1 MHNPD
6 LPLDHMNDGS
16 RRTWGVRPLV
26 PAVAGLLCAVF
37 AIWVV
42 IAGSP
47 EDRLV
52 AGASVCVTAIA
63 AALLLTMRHR
73 LTAGPE
79 GLTIRGPAGSRAIRW
94 DQIAAI
100 STPSRR
106 RRGLASTSLELD
118 LDDDGL
124 VVLGRT
130 ELGSDPTGVAHEL
143 RQWWR
148 PGSR

>member
-1 MHNPD
+1 
-6 LPLDHMNDGS
+6 MNIDD

-26 PAVAGLLCAVF
+26 PAAAGLVCVLSL
-37 AIWVV
+37 ILVV

-52 AGASVCVTAIA
+52 AGVGVFVTAIA
-63 AALLLTMRHR
+63 AALLLTMRQR

-79 GLTIRGPAGSRAIRW
+79 GLIVRGPAGSRAIRW
-94 DQIAAI
+94 EQIAAI
-100 STPSRR
+100 SAPSRR

-124 VVLGRT
+124 VVFGRT
-130 ELGSDPTGVAHEL
+130 ELGADPMVVAQEL
-143 RQWWR
+143 RRWWR
-148 PGSR
+148 PARR